1 MPLQLTERRSLGVR
15 ANEHVIK
22 ISGSSSILGLCV
34 RVCLA
39 DGACPAVSCRD
50 RTGHRKLWLPSAKDP
65 CNDCPGHS
73 RVCVTIPLGRVLFD
87 QLMNG
92 PMGYRAHYALSIEA
106 GEAFN
111 RELVS
116 GVVPQLVKAEH
127 LYCDLFSVA
136 HCADSSSWAIFKA
149 LVPEAIH
156 RSECSLRLRNWPEVI
171 LFLRAGARTGASCRS
186 RGRVCGS
193 DSAKTRPFCSTARS
207 FAPGANP
214 HEPEAISIASIE
226 SGGPDEWHA

>member
-1 MPLQLTERRSLGVR
+1 MDTLSRLQAQAGIWAYACESASPTELVERFLAATEQAI
-15 ANEHVIK
+15 ANF
-22 ISGSSSILGLCV
+22 G
-34 RVCLA
+34 CL
-39 DGACPAVSCRD
+39 P
-50 RTGHRKLWLPSAKDP
+50 AKDP

-127 LYCDLFSVA
+127 LYCDLFSAA
-136 HCADSSSWAIFKA
+136 HCADSLSGPYSKLWFPKQFTDPS
-149 LVPEAIH
+149 VPFDYA
-156 RSECSLRLRNWPEVI
+156 NWPEVI
-171 LFLRAGARTGASCRS
+171 SIPSWCAHWRELPKPRKGLLAPIPEDPAVLLNGTF
-186 RGRVCGS
+186 V
-193 DSAKTRPFCSTARS
+193 
-207 FAPGANP
+207 APGANP
-214 HEPEAISIASIE
+214 HEQKPFRSRQLYE
-226 SGGPDEWHA
+226 SGWT

>member
-22 ISGSSSILGLCV
+22 TSGSSWNLGLCV
-34 RVCLA
+34 RVCIA
-39 DGACPAVSCRD
+39 DGACRAVSCRD

-136 HCADSSSWAIFKA
+136 HCADSLSGPYSKLWFPKQFTDPS
-149 LVPEAIH
+149 VPFDYA
-156 RSECSLRLRNWPEVI
+156 NWPEVI
-171 LFLRAGARTGASCRS
+171 SIPS
-186 RGRVCGS
+186 RCAHWRELPKPRKGLWLQFR
-193 DSAKTRPFCSTARS
+193 KTRPFCSTARS
-207 FAPGANP
+207 SPRALTHMSRSHFDRVNCTNQ
-214 HEPEAISIASIE
+214 
-226 SGGPDEWHA
+226 GGPDEWHA